1 MELISLISFKKP
13 NLCASY
19 LSISHRK
26 LCHLNLICQWWIRY
40 ALQNENIIQEEISS
54 LTFLYQL
61 FHPIYPGCL
70 KLVRGWWVVEGN
82 FKGTGRGKPSNFF
95 LCRFLCIYCLPYLHP
110 PSLQGSMSLQTLETN
125 KIIRYVSP
133 AFSHTQLI
141 NFLRLVTQSLC
152 GGTRDNPMRTGYQ
165 TCIFPYFFYS
175 YSYFFIF

>member
-1 MELISLISFKKP
+1 MKILSKKK
-13 NLCASY
+13 
-19 LSISHRK
+19 SHLWRF
-26 LCHLNLICQWWIRY
+26 CNSCFW
-40 ALQNENIIQEEISS
+40 N
-54 LTFLYQL
+54 
-61 FHPIYPGCL
+61 L

-95 LCRFLCIYCLPYLHP
+95 FCRFLCIYSLPYLHP
-110 PSLQGSMSLQTLETN
+110 PSLQGSVSLQTLETN

-165 TCIFPYFFYS
+165 TCIFPYFFFFFLSFRYS
-175 YSYFFIF
+175 AGTSPWGHPGKDSVSKPCRVKKTNQWILKAYVGGKPQVKKVTVP